1 MRYFNLRKLTLAVAL
16 GLVALFATSE
26 LTYAQDWQIR
36 EQIRQQR
43 QMEREQRQRERQQ
56 REYERQRQQQQQQ
69 YYGDQQQQGYYNNQ
83 QGNYNTRRYRVYT
96 NGRYYNTDQRGAQ
109 LLQQAVNN
117 GYQQGFRAGQYDASR
132 RNGYGYNSQNMYR
145 SGNYGYQSYVDQ
157 SQYRYYFQQGFQK
170 GYQDGYYRRNQ
181 YGNNGTNI
189 LSSILST
196 ILNIQQY

>member
-1 MRYFNLRKLTLAVAL
+1 MRYFNLRKLTMAVAL

-26 LTYAQDWQIR
+26 LTNAQVTYRDYR
-36 EQIRQQR
+36 EMQKQQKR
-43 QMEREQRQRERQQ
+43 IEKSQRK
-56 REYERQRQQQQQQ
+56 YERQQQQR
-69 YYGDQQQQGYYNNQ
+69 YYQQQ
-83 QGNYNTRRYRVYT
+83 RYRVYT
-96 NGRYYNTDQRGAQ
+96 NGRYYNTDERGAQ
-109 LLQQAVNN
+109 MLRQAVNS

-132 RNGYGYNSQNMYR
+132 RNGYGYNSQSMYQ
-145 SGNYGYQSYVDQ
+145 SGTYGWSYVDR

-170 GYQDGYYRRNQ
+170 GYQDGYYRRSQ